1 MAPGGRGAHP
11 DAPTRETPRTGGRP
25 GVSPSLGG
33 VSEEVSPDRLR
44 ASNTDRERVLR
55 VLREAAADGR
65 LDLEEFEER
74 SSLAHEAR
82 TLGELPGIT
91 ADLLPAEQQPIRL
104 DRQPVLGLFGRAERR
119 GRWVAYPDELAVA
132 LVGRVEVD
140 MREALLMHNH
150 HRMTV
155 TAVLGRV
162 EIDVPEGV
170 EVRLTGWSFL
180 GRRTTTARR
189 SELSHPP
196 VLEIDG
202 FSLFGVV
209 RVRAP
214 RRRRLLGW
222 RRRDRRRGIGA

>member
-1 MAPGGRGAHP
+1 M
-11 DAPTRETPRTGGRP
+11 
-25 GVSPSLGG
+25 
-33 VSEEVSPDRLR
+33 SEEVSPDRLR
-44 ASNTDRERVLR
+44 ASNTDRDRVLK
-55 VLREAAADGR
+55 VLRDAATDGR

-74 SSLAHEAR
+74 SSLVHEAR
-82 TLGELPGIT
+82 TLGELPGVT
-91 ADLLPAEQQPIRL
+91 ADLLPADQQPIRL
-104 DRQPVLGLFGRAERR
+104 DPQPVLGVFGQAERR
-119 GRWVAYPDELAVA
+119 GRWVAYPGEAVVA
-132 LVGRVEVD
+132 FVGRVELD

-162 EIDVPEGV
+162 EIDVPRGV

-189 SELSHPP
+189 SELLHPP
-196 VLEIDG
+196 VLEISG

-214 RRRRLLGW
+214 RRRGLLGW
-222 RRRDRRRGIGA
+222 RRREHRRGIGT

>member
-1 MAPGGRGAHP
+1 MPDLPAGGG
-11 DAPTRETPRTGGRP
+11 
-25 GVSPSLGG
+25 SLRVGG
-33 VSEEVSPDRLR
+33 VSEQVPPERLR

-55 VLREAAADGR
+55 VLRDATADGR

-74 SSLAHEAR
+74 SSLVHEAR
-82 TLGELPGIT
+82 VLGDLPGVT

-104 DRQPVLGLFGRAERR
+104 DPQPALGVFGAVERK
-119 GRWVAYPDELAVA
+119 GRWVAYPNEHVVA
-132 LVGRVEVD
+132 FVGRVEMD

-155 TAVLGRV
+155 TAILGRV

-170 EVRLTGWSFL
+170 EVRLKGWSFL
-180 GRRTTTARR
+180 GRRGTTARR
-189 SELSHPP
+189 SDMSHPP

-214 RRRRLLGW
+214 KRRRLLGLW
-222 RRRDRRRGIGA
+222 RRERRRGIGS

>member
-1 MAPGGRGAHP
+1 M
-11 DAPTRETPRTGGRP
+11 
-25 GVSPSLGG
+25 
-33 VSEEVSPDRLR
+33 SEEVSPERLR
-44 ASNTDRERVLR
+44 ASDTDRERVLKA
-55 VLREAAADGR
+55 LRDAVADGR

-74 SSLAHEAR
+74 SSLVHGAR
-82 TLGELPGIT
+82 TLGELPGVT
-91 ADLLPAEQQPIRL
+91 ADLLPPDRQPIRL
-104 DRQPVLGLFGRAERR
+104 DRQPVLGVFGNVRR
-119 GRWVAYPDELAVA
+119 GGRWVAYPGEQAVA
-132 LVGRVEVD
+132 FVGRVEVD
-140 MREALLMHNH
+140 MREALLMRNH

-170 EVRLTGWSFL
+170 EVRLNGWSFL

-202 FSLFGVV
+202 FSLLGVV

-214 RRRRLLGW
+214 RRRGLLGRL
-222 RRRDRRRGIGA
+222 RRERRRGIGA